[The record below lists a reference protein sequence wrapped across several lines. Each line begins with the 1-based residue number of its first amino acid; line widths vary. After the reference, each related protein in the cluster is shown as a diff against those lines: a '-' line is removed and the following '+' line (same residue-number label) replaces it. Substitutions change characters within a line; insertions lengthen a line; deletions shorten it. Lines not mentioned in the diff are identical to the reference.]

1 MRPDILVVMTD
12 QQRWDSL
19 GYAGNRFVRTPNL
32 DALAARSLR
41 FRNAVTPFPLCSPAR
56 AGLWTGLHAHRH
68 GVLENVYQEPDAL
81 GARGCGTVP
90 AALQAAGYR
99 TGYVGKWHLGDAPPA
114 GFDHWSGYNSA
125 LSHWIGDGAERVWR
139 PHDETSRAL
148 DRMREWRSGP
158 PFLLVVSYY
167 PPHPPY
173 DAPDRELARYRGS
186 GIPHPAYYAAVDAL
200 DGCVGQLL
208 ASIPPQR
215 PTVVLF
221 CADHGETF
229 RIGGGSKR
237 SAEEAA
243 LRVPLLLALPSGAEG
258 DVEAPVSLLDVAPTL
273 AALAG
278 VRFPCDGED
287 LAALAGGRVARPAVV
302 VENVAVEPVGTRAGN
317 LRQQVGVVRRAERAV
332 WSGRDKLVLRDAAA
346 PVLRDLVRDPEE
358 RFNRWRDPDR
368 APMLNSMLDA
378 LATHAD
384 RTDDSEAGALV
395 AGMRRLL
402 G

>member
-1 MRPDILVVMTD
+1 M
-12 QQRWDSL
+12 
-19 GYAGNRFVRTPNL
+19 G
-32 DALAARSLR
+32 
-41 FRNAVTPFPLCSPAR
+41 
-56 AGLWTGLHAHRH
+56 
-68 GVLENVYQEPDAL
+68 
-81 GARGCGTVP
+81 
-90 AALQAAGYR
+90 
-99 TGYVGKWHLGDAPPA
+99 
-114 GFDHWSGYNSA
+114 
-125 LSHWIGDGAERVWR
+125 
-139 PHDETSRAL
+139 
-148 DRMREWRSGP
+148 EWRSGP

-200 DGCVGQLL
+200 DGCVGRFL
-208 ASIPPQR
+208 AGIPPHR

-243 LRVPLLLALPSGAEG
+243 LRVPLLLSLPSVAGA
-258 DVEAPVSLLDVAPTL
+258 DVAAPVSLLDVAPTL

-278 VRFPCDGED
+278 VAFPCDGED
-287 LAALAGGRVARPAVV
+287 LAAVAGGRVARPAVI

-346 PVLRDLVRDPEE
+346 PVLRDLVQDPEE
-358 RFNRWRDPDR
+358 RFNCWRDADR
-368 APMLNSMLDA
+368 AALLHGLLDV
-378 LATHAD
+378 LAGHAT
-384 RTDDSEAGALV
+384 RTEDGEAAALV
-395 AGMRRLL
+395 GGMRRLL
-402 G
+402 EPHGKDVR